1 MTQRQ
6 NQPGR
11 PGQPGRQDLPE
22 QKDPQK
28 KRALELE
35 SDDLDDEDREP
46 EADGARQYESG
57 RNPDMQQQRSNRQGS
72 QQPTQQRKEDR

>member
-35 SDDLDDEDREP
+35 SDDLDEDGEP